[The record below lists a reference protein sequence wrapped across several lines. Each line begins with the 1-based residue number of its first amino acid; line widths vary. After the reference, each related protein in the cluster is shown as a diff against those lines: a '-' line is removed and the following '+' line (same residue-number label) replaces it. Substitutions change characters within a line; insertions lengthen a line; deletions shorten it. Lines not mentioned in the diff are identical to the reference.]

1 MSAFTSANQPLKCI
15 IEFNTKSKM
24 VYENP
29 HLDGQPG
36 RCILIDI
43 SGSMKNLTVTSNK
56 ILKCF
61 TNGTSAQGNYTI
73 QTPDGGTGLIRAVH
87 DLCNRYNGS
96 PTSNSRGSLT
106 NSLKGCTLY
115 VITDGAENCWK
126 VSKDGKLAIGRPD
139 YFGPELFT
147 LNESPTAEDVA
158 NHLHYLDVK
167 MCILGLGA
175 KSKPICEA
183 MLKRTGVHVA
193 YVKNPSTAPTRTLM
207 TMVDVLK
214 KQADVMTNPQE
225 SRPVQHTLLTID
237 STDPVIKHIVEQSR
251 QSINDGDIAVIDSN
265 DDLPMA
271 HNVELVANPPDCSD
285 FGGKDLSFDKLYI
298 FTGSHNCLHD
308 CTFGD
313 MDMAVGLKER
323 GLSREEAIGAEI
335 KIFFTSENSADLQKG
350 KREGKRM
357 FVVGHIDDFDGKLH
371 KVRYKDGKSD
381 WYDLKMVKNHVNRQ
395 NPHDLEMKVFQK
407 KYEAEKDRPNEQK
420 DFQELAELK
429 NRIQTTQSNIE
440 MWNSASAKFSER
452 KEAISVNLDKASE
465 NEQWEIAAKYQ
476 KEFQALPDSELVFDN
491 DEEQDFYEQQAEV
504 YANLVLHLTTA
515 ERRVGQTFFVQ
526 MKNWLHP
533 FSGKIVKVREKEN
546 HNGVKQTLYTM
557 FFDIDKTTV
566 NKIVD
571 RHFQRA
577 EDFYERY
584 GHFKQPTTS
593 PSTSSSKVEM
603 CTTPTR
609 TPAQMRPPTSP
620 SPSSRRKPPPPSH
633 APSSRP
639 PSSRRSQSSS
649 SSSSSSSSRKP
660 PPRRTTRSV

>member
-271 HNVELVANPPDCSD
+271 HNVELVANPPPISTSTGYDGDEDVAGFFNKTPEKLPRSTSFSDLAPGEDLAADFDDWSGFANTPPKSPSILFPNVELVANPPDCSD

-504 YANLVLHLTTA
+504 YANLVLHLKPPT
-515 ERRVGQTFFVQ
+515 
-526 MKNWLHP
+526 P
-533 FSGKIVKVREKEN
+533 FSQALSRWYDKIN
-546 HNGVKQTLYTM
+546 M
-557 FFDIDKTTV
+557 
-566 NKIVD
+566 
-571 RHFQRA
+571 
-577 EDFYERY
+577 
-584 GHFKQPTTS
+584 
-593 PSTSSSKVEM
+593 
-603 CTTPTR
+603 
-609 TPAQMRPPTSP
+609 
-620 SPSSRRKPPPPSH
+620 
-633 APSSRP
+633 
-639 PSSRRSQSSS
+639 
-649 SSSSSSSSRKP
+649 
-660 PPRRTTRSV
+660 